1 MKELKSIFV
10 KIAMFRKL
18 YDKDFLWGKKI
29 FMEKSLNY
37 NSSQISR
44 GRIKLYSLQFS
55 IQIMCFRIQLSQ
67 QLTLLEVLP
76 TAGELVNE

>member
-1 MKELKSIFV
+1 MLDSLNNIGIYRMKELKSIFV

-37 NSSQISR
+37 NSHKSVEVELNYTVFSFQF
-44 GRIKLYSLQFS
+44 KLCVLGYS
-55 IQIMCFRIQLSQ
+55 
-67 QLTLLEVLP
+67 
-76 TAGELVNE
+76 